1 MAEGSDKSTTPQSL
15 NFPEDKRKHPKAG
28 VYPYYNVIYK
38 GRDGSVIMGDSSEGA
53 ESLTIQ
59 GRGGE
64 MVQMTDGSIRITS
77 HNGMYT
83 VVLGENRMYITGAQD
98 VVIDGDA
105 SMRVGGNMRMHVD
118 GDVEWTVAGDY
129 TVTSKNMHQ
138 IIRGNLDTTAKNMST
153 KIEGSTEISTHGHMG
168 LVGDTGVSLASTA
181 GGIAIGAKADIAI
194 AAVSDLKLQT
204 LGKLSLKATGQI
216 AMDGSEISLNSGD
229 SVNAQLTHKPAKAPT
244 A

>member
-1 MAEGSDKSTTPQSL
+1 MTDKSTTPQSL
-15 NFPEDKRKHPKAG
+15 NFPEDKRKHAKAG

-64 MVQMTDGSIRITS
+64 MIQMADGQIRITS

-105 SMRVGGNMRMHVD
+105 SMRVGGSMRMHVD

-129 TVTSKNMHQ
+129 TVTSKNMSQ

-153 KIEGSTEISTHGHMG
+153 KVEGSSEISTHGHLG
-168 LVGDTGVSLASTA
+168 LVGD
-181 GGIAIGAKADIAI
+181 GGISVAATNGSIAVGAKSDIAI
-194 AAVSDLKLQT
+194 AAVGDLMTQS
-204 LGKLSLKATGQI
+204 LGKTSIKASGTI
-216 AMDGSEISLNSGD
+216 AADGSEILLNSGE
-229 SVNAQLTHKPAKAPT
+229 SVTASVTHPPAKAPT
-244 A
+244 I